1 MSIELNVPFKDNKA
15 ARSLGA
21 TWNREKKVWYVS
33 SLDDLTPFRRW
44 LPTGAPLMRIFLQ
57 AQEDKRAMEIADKAA
72 AFAFEKTKGEAAN
85 IFVIA
90 NHMGLSYNEADAVCS
105 FIYMHAW
112 RNGENDICGM
122 HIVRKYAISKG
133 VSVDEM
139 IKELKKLRVPYDYGC
154 GLR

>member
-1 MSIELNVPFKDNKA
+1 
-15 ARSLGA
+15 
-21 TWNREKKVWYVS
+21 
-33 SLDDLTPFRRW
+33 
-44 LPTGAPLMRIFLQ
+44 MRIFLQ